1 MSIKQEERYYNVLK
15 LNKWFAISS
24 LLFTA
29 FWILT
34 FADDYNRPWK
44 KYQSDFRKMEIENV
58 RKKLTDQRAILSD
71 NPEYQQ
77 LLSDLESRKSELYN
91 QSEKVK
97 SIEQQLAD
105 IEGDVYASN
114 QDYQF
119 AKADL
124 DAAKYALEE
133 SRYGYGDASKA
144 NKTYAELKKKT
155 DKAFLAAEKK
165 QSLADSLQNELKV
178 LNSFIKQTNDA
189 LYTIDGEK
197 QLLERQLSKLDPEA
211 MSFANK
217 IANIV
222 RDVPVVDFIDPYY
235 EVKQVVVND
244 LEDDLVYMGMPKVDR
259 CITCHVGIDK
269 KGYEDAPQPYTTH
282 PRLEEF
288 VGGSSPHPSAEYG
301 CTTCHAGRGRG
312 TDFTSSG
319 HMPKNEEQ
327 AKEWKEKYNWEALHY
342 WGNKMLP
349 TQYTEAGCYKC
360 HSDNMPIKGAE
371 KLSLGMST
379 FEKAGCYTCHSMDR
393 WGEEYPKAG
402 PSLYKVASKTTK
414 DWTYRWIMEPRAFR
428 HNTWMPHFF
437 KKGNNSSP
445 EDLLRTEQ
453 ETLAMTEYLFERSS
467 DYNMKKNRQKGDP
480 ANGELLVSS
489 LGCLGCHEI
498 QPEPDPDYD
507 PSLQN
512 LRLEQGPNLIGVG
525 SKTDREWLF
534 NWLKNPYTYHPG
546 TKMPNLRLTD
556 QEASDIASYLLANK
570 NDEFDATPVPDV
582 NEEVLNE
589 ISSDFLSQLNSSTQV
604 KNLLEEMSTKEKLLY
619 SGENLIGHYGCYS
632 CHNIQGFEDKK
643 PIGISLN
650 YEGSKLIT
658 KLDFG
663 FWHDKIPHTKW
674 DWFYNKINQPEK
686 YDLIPND
693 DGTIS
698 VKELRPLEKSR
709 MPHYGLEHKE
719 IESLVTLI
727 MGLVKDEIPPSKL
740 PEKSP
745 TYLAI
750 AKGEQFIHTNNCLGC
765 HKLDGEGGAIWPSTA
780 EWLKVVADETN
791 SEDMSLVQSFSP
803 PLLNT
808 QGRKTQPQWL
818 LKWFKEV
825 SMVRP
830 HLAAR
835 MPSFDYTDEEWNKII
850 SYFQYKDGQSLKY
863 EDPHNFTMNSSSY
876 KAGDKIAEMGA
887 CNNCHFYGEEK
898 PKQAALTWAPNLVLT
913 KERLRPEWLVEWFIN
928 PQDVMPGTKMP
939 APYIPTEEPIGS
951 IREVWGRD
959 VEKISN
965 DSTLLYKALIDWMWG
980 MEGRSDVSNIVRRHI
995 KSDGYGFIIEEED
1008 DWGDDDW

>member
-71 NPEYQQ
+71 NSEYQQ
-77 LLSDLESRKSELYN
+77 LLSDLESRKSELSN

-97 SIEQQLAD
+97 NIEKQLAD

-144 NKTYAELKKKT
+144 NKTYADLKKKT
-155 DKAFLAAEKK
+155 DEAFLVAEKK

-222 RDVPVVDFIDPYY
+222 RDVPVIDFIDPYY

-453 ETLAMTEYLFERSS
+453 ETLAMTEYLFESSS
-467 DYNMKKNRQKGDP
+467 DYDMERNRQKGDP
-480 ANGELLVSS
+480 INGELLVSS
-489 LGCLGCHEI
+489 LAE
-498 QPEPDPDYD
+498 
-507 PSLQN
+507 
-512 LRLEQGPNLIGVG
+512 
-525 SKTDREWLF
+525 
-534 NWLKNPYTYHPG
+534 
-546 TKMPNLRLTD
+546 TK
-556 QEASDIASYLLANK
+556 
-570 NDEFDATPVPDV
+570 
-582 NEEVLNE
+582 
-589 ISSDFLSQLNSSTQV
+589 
-604 KNLLEEMSTKEKLLY
+604 
-619 SGENLIGHYGCYS
+619 
-632 CHNIQGFEDKK
+632 
-643 PIGISLN
+643 
-650 YEGSKLIT
+650 
-658 KLDFG
+658 
-663 FWHDKIPHTKW
+663 
-674 DWFYNKINQPEK
+674 
-686 YDLIPND
+686 
-693 DGTIS
+693 
-698 VKELRPLEKSR
+698 
-709 MPHYGLEHKE
+709 
-719 IESLVTLI
+719 
-727 MGLVKDEIPPSKL
+727 
-740 PEKSP
+740 
-745 TYLAI
+745 
-750 AKGEQFIHTNNCLGC
+750 
-765 HKLDGEGGAIWPSTA
+765 
-780 EWLKVVADETN
+780 
-791 SEDMSLVQSFSP
+791 
-803 PLLNT
+803 
-808 QGRKTQPQWL
+808 
-818 LKWFKEV
+818 
-825 SMVRP
+825 
-830 HLAAR
+830 
-835 MPSFDYTDEEWNKII
+835 
-850 SYFQYKDGQSLKY
+850 
-863 EDPHNFTMNSSSY
+863 
-876 KAGDKIAEMGA
+876 
-887 CNNCHFYGEEK
+887 
-898 PKQAALTWAPNLVLT
+898 
-913 KERLRPEWLVEWFIN
+913 
-928 PQDVMPGTKMP
+928 
-939 APYIPTEEPIGS
+939 
-951 IREVWGRD
+951 
-959 VEKISN
+959 
-965 DSTLLYKALIDWMWG
+965 
-980 MEGRSDVSNIVRRHI
+980 
-995 KSDGYGFIIEEED
+995 
-1008 DWGDDDW
+1008 

>member
-1 MSIKQEERYYNVLK
+1 M
-15 LNKWFAISS
+15 
-24 LLFTA
+24 
-29 FWILT
+29 
-34 FADDYNRPWK
+34 
-44 KYQSDFRKMEIENV
+44 
-58 RKKLTDQRAILSD
+58 
-71 NPEYQQ
+71 
-77 LLSDLESRKSELYN
+77 
-91 QSEKVK
+91 KV
-97 SIEQQLAD
+97 I
-105 IEGDVYASN
+105 
-114 QDYQF
+114 
-119 AKADL
+119 
-124 DAAKYALEE
+124 
-133 SRYGYGDASKA
+133 
-144 NKTYAELKKKT
+144 
-155 DKAFLAAEKK
+155 
-165 QSLADSLQNELKV
+165 
-178 LNSFIKQTNDA
+178 NSFIKQTNDA
-189 LYTIDGEK
+189 LYTIDSEK

-222 RDVPVVDFIDPYY
+222 RDVPVIDFIDPYY

-301 CTTCHAGRGRG
+301 CTSCHAGRGRG
-312 TDFTSSG
+312 TDFTSAG
-319 HMPKNEEQ
+319 HMPQNEEQ
-327 AKEWKEKYNWEALHY
+327 AKDWKEKYDWEALHY

-349 TQYTEAGCYKC
+349 TQYSEAGCFKC
-360 HSDNMPIKGAE
+360 HSDNMPIKGAD

-402 PSLYKVASKTTK
+402 PSLYKVASKTNK

-445 EDLLRTEQ
+445 EDLIRTEQ
-453 ETLAMTEYLFERSS
+453 ETLAMTEYLFAKST
-467 DYNMKKNRQKGDP
+467 DYNMQKNSLSGDP
-480 ANGELLVSS
+480 ANGELLVSA
-489 LGCLGCHEI
+489 LGCLGCHQI
-498 QPEPDPDYD
+498 QPEPDPDYE

-525 SKTDREWLF
+525 SKTDRTWLF
-534 NWLKNPYTYHPG
+534 NWLKNPYTYHSG

-556 QEASDIASYLLANK
+556 QEASDIASYLLLNK
-570 NDEFDATPVPDV
+570 NDKFDATPVPSV
-582 NEEVLNE
+582 NQEVLNE

-604 KNLLEEMSTKEKLLY
+604 KSLLNDMSTKEKLIY

-650 YEGSKLIT
+650 HEGSKLIT

-693 DGTIS
+693 DGTVS
-698 VKELRPLEKSR
+698 VKELKPLEKSR

-745 TYLAI
+745 AYLAI

-765 HKLDGEGGAIWPSTA
+765 HKLDDEGGAIWPSTA
-780 EWLKVVADETN
+780 EWLKVVADGTN
-791 SEDMSLVQSFSP
+791 AEDMSLVQSFSP

-818 LKWFKEV
+818 LKWFKDV
-825 SMVRP
+825 TMVRP

-876 KAGDKIAEMGA
+876 KAGDRIAEMGA

-913 KERLRPEWLVEWFIN
+913 KERLRPEWLVEWFVN

-939 APYIPTEEPIGS
+939 APYIPTEEPAGS

-959 VEKISN
+959 VAKIST

-980 MEGRSDVSNIVRRHI
+980 MDGRSDVSGIVRRHI
-995 KSDGYGFIIEEED
+995 QSEGYGFIIEEED
-1008 DWGDDDW
+1008 DWGDEDW

>member
-1 MSIKQEERYYNVLK
+1 MPINQEERYYNVLK

-29 FWILT
+29 FWIIT

-44 KYQSDFRKMEIENV
+44 KYQHEFRKLEIENV
-58 RKKLTDQRAILSD
+58 KQKLTNQELILSENSD
-71 NPEYQQ
+71 YQN
-77 LLSDLESRKSELYN
+77 LLSELEKRQTELVN
-91 QSEKVK
+91 QSDKVER
-97 SIEQQLAD
+97 IQAQINDLDATL
-105 IEGDVYASN
+105 YQSN

-119 AKADL
+119 AKADF

-133 SRYGYGDASKA
+133 SQFGHGNLEKA
-144 NKTYAELKKKT
+144 KKNYNRLKKKT
-155 DKAFLAAEKK
+155 DAAFLIAEKN
-165 QSLADSLQNELKV
+165 QSLVDSLELELKV
-178 LNSFIKQTNDA
+178 INSFIKQTNDA
-189 LYTIDGEK
+189 LYAIDSEK

-222 RDVPVVDFIDPYY
+222 RDVPVIDFIDPYY
-235 EVKQVVVND
+235 EVKQTVVND

-269 KGYEDAPQPYTTH
+269 KGFEDAPQPYTTH

-288 VGGSSPHPSAEYG
+288 VGGSSPHPTSEYG

-312 TDFTSSG
+312 TDFISAG

-327 AKEWKEKYNWEALHY
+327 AKDWHDKYGWEALHY

-349 TQYTEAGCYKC
+349 TQYAEAGCFKC

-393 WGEEYPKAG
+393 WGEDYPKAG

-445 EDLLRTEQ
+445 KDLLRTEQ
-453 ETLAMTEYLFERSS
+453 EVLAMTEYLFAKSS
-467 DYNMKKNRQKGDP
+467 KYDKSNNQTGDP
-480 ANGELLVSS
+480 ENGALLVSS
-489 LGCLGCHEI
+489 LGCMGCHQI
-498 QPEPDPDYD
+498 QPEADPSYE

-512 LRLEQGPNLIGVG
+512 LRKEQGPNLIGIG
-525 SKTDREWLF
+525 SKTNAKWLF
-534 NWLKNPYTYHPG
+534 NWLKNPYSYHPG

-556 QEASDIASYLLANK
+556 QEASDIASYLIADK
-570 NDEFDATPVPDV
+570 SEKFDSTPVPSV
-582 NEEVLNE
+582 NENILNE
-589 ISSDFLSQLNSSTQV
+589 ISSDFLSQLNSTIQV
-604 KNLLEEMSTKEKLLY
+604 KNLIEDMTIKEKLVY

-643 PIGISLN
+643 PIGIALN
-650 YEGSKLIT
+650 HEGSKLIS

-663 FWHDKIPHTKW
+663 FWHDEIPHTKW
-674 DWFYNKINQPEK
+674 DWFYNKIDQPEK
-686 YDLIPND
+686 FDLIPNED
-693 DGTIS
+693 HS
-698 VKELRPLEKSR
+698 VGIKELKPLEKSR
-709 MPHYGLEHKE
+709 MPHFGLERKE

-727 MGLVKDEIPPSKL
+727 MGLVKDEIPQTKL

-765 HKLDGEGGAIWPSTA
+765 HKLDGEGGAIWPSVA
-780 EWLKVVADETN
+780 EWIKVVADETN
-791 SEDMSLVQSFSP
+791 SEDMSIVQSFSP

-818 LKWFKEV
+818 LDWFKDI

-830 HLAAR
+830 HLQVR
-835 MPSFDYTDEEWNKII
+835 MPSFDYTDEEWNKVI
-850 SYFQYKDGQSLKY
+850 SYFQYKDGQDLKY
-863 EDPHNFTMNSSSY
+863 EDAHQFVINSSSF
-876 KAGDKIAEMGA
+876 KAGERVAEMGA
-887 CNNCHFYGEEK
+887 CNNCHFYGSEK
-898 PKQAALTWAPNLVLT
+898 PKQAVLTWAPNLTLT

-939 APYIPTEEPIGS
+939 APYIPTEEPINS

-959 VEKISN
+959 VAKIST

-980 MEGRSDVSNIVRRHI
+980 MGGKQDVSDIVRRHLN
-995 KSDGYGFIIEEED
+995 SEGYGFIIEEED

>member
-29 FWILT
+29 FWIIT

-58 RKKLTDQRAILSD
+58 RKELTDQRAILSGNSD
-71 NPEYQQ
+71 YQA
-77 LLSDLESRKSELYN
+77 LLSNLESRENELSN

-97 SIEQQLAD
+97 SIEQQLID
-105 IEGDVYASN
+105 IEGAVYASN
-114 QDYQF
+114 QDFQF
-119 AKADL
+119 AKADF

-133 SRYGYGDASKA
+133 SRYGHGDVSKASK
-144 NKTYAELKKKT
+144 TYNELKKKT
-155 DKAFLAAEKK
+155 DEAFLIAEKN
-165 QSLADSLQNELKV
+165 QSLVDSLQNELKV
-178 LNSFIKQTNDA
+178 MNSFIKQTRDA
-189 LYTIDGEK
+189 LYAIDSEK

-222 RDVPVVDFIDPYY
+222 RDVPVIDFIDPYY

-269 KGYEDAPQPYTTH
+269 KGYEDAPQPYTSH

-319 HMPKNEEQ
+319 HMPKDEEQ

-349 TQYTEAGCYKC
+349 TQYTEAGCFKC
-360 HSDNMPIKGAE
+360 HSDNMPIKGAD

-445 EDLLRTEQ
+445 EDLIRTEQ
-453 ETLAMTEYLFERSS
+453 ETLAMTEYLFAKSS
-467 DYNMKKNRQKGDP
+467 DYNMEKNSLRGDP

-489 LGCLGCHEI
+489 LGCLGCHQI
-498 QPEPDPDYD
+498 QPEPDPDYE

-525 SKTDREWLF
+525 SKTDKTWLF
-534 NWLKNPYTYHPG
+534 NWLKNPYKYHSG

-556 QEASDIASYLLANK
+556 QEASDIASYLLLNK
-570 NDEFDATPVPDV
+570 NDEFDATPVPRV
-582 NEEVLNE
+582 NQEVLNG

-604 KNLLEEMSTKEKLLY
+604 ASLLEEMSTKEKLLY

-674 DWFYNKINQPEK
+674 DWFYNKINEPEK

-693 DGTIS
+693 DGTVT
-698 VKELRPLEKSR
+698 VKELKPLEKSR
-709 MPHYGLEHKE
+709 MPHFGLEDKE

-740 PEKSP
+740 PLKSP

-765 HKLDGEGGAIWPSTA
+765 HKLDDEGGAIWPSTA
-780 EWLKVVADETN
+780 DWLKVVADETN
-791 SEDMSLVQSFSP
+791 AEDMSLVQSFSP

-818 LKWFKEV
+818 LKWFKDV
-825 SMVRP
+825 TMVRP

-876 KAGDKIAEMGA
+876 KAGDRIAEMGA

-898 PKQAALTWAPNLVLT
+898 PKQAVLTWAPNLVLT
-913 KERLRPEWLVEWFIN
+913 KERLRPEWLVEWFVN

-939 APYIPTEEPIGS
+939 APYIPTEEPVGS

-959 VEKISN
+959 VAKIST

-980 MEGRSDVSNIVRRHI
+980 MEGPSDVSGIVRRHI
-995 KSDGYGFIIEEED
+995 QSEGYGFIIEEED
-1008 DWGDDDW
+1008 DWGDEDW

>member
-1 MSIKQEERYYNVLK
+1 MAIKQEERYYNVLK

-58 RKKLTDQRAILSD
+58 REKLTDQRAILSD
-71 NPEYQQ
+71 NSDYQE
-77 LLSDLESRKSELYN
+77 LLSNLERRKNELFN

-97 SIEQQLAD
+97 NIEQQLAD
-105 IEGDVYASN
+105 IEGSFYASN

-133 SRYGYGDASKA
+133 SRYGNGDLIKA
-144 NKTYAELKKKT
+144 NKVYDDLKKKS
-155 DKAFLAAEKK
+155 DKAFLIAEKN
-165 QSLADSLQNELKV
+165 QSIVDSLQNELKV
-178 LNSFIKQTNDA
+178 INSFIKQTNDA
-189 LYTIDGEK
+189 LYTIDSEK

-222 RDVPVVDFIDPYY
+222 RDVPVIDFIDPYY

-301 CTTCHAGRGRG
+301 CTSCHAGRGRG
-312 TDFTSSG
+312 TDFTSAG
-319 HMPKNEEQ
+319 HMPQNEEQ
-327 AKEWKEKYNWEALHY
+327 AKDWKEKYDWEALHY

-349 TQYTEAGCYKC
+349 TQYSEAGCFKC
-360 HSDNMPIKGAE
+360 HSDNMPIKGAD

-402 PSLYKVASKTTK
+402 PSLYKVASKTNK

-445 EDLLRTEQ
+445 EDLIRTEQ
-453 ETLAMTEYLFERSS
+453 ETLAMTEYLFAKST
-467 DYNMKKNRQKGDP
+467 DYNMQKNSLSGDP
-480 ANGELLVSS
+480 ANGELLVSA
-489 LGCLGCHEI
+489 LGCLGCHQI
-498 QPEPDPDYD
+498 QPEPDPDYE

-525 SKTDREWLF
+525 SKTDRTWLF
-534 NWLKNPYTYHPG
+534 NWLKNPYTYHSG

-556 QEASDIASYLLANK
+556 QEASDIASYLLLNK
-570 NDEFDATPVPDV
+570 NDKFDATPVPSV
-582 NEEVLNE
+582 NQEVLNE

-604 KNLLEEMSTKEKLLY
+604 KSLLNDMSTKEKLIY

-650 YEGSKLIT
+650 HEGSKLIT

-693 DGTIS
+693 DGTVS
-698 VKELRPLEKSR
+698 VKELKPLEKSR

-745 TYLAI
+745 AYLAI

-765 HKLDGEGGAIWPSTA
+765 HKLDDEGGAIWPSTA
-780 EWLKVVADETN
+780 EWLKVVADGTN
-791 SEDMSLVQSFSP
+791 AEDMSLVQSFSP

-818 LKWFKEV
+818 LKWFKDV
-825 SMVRP
+825 TMVRP

-876 KAGDKIAEMGA
+876 KAGDRIAEMGA

-913 KERLRPEWLVEWFIN
+913 KERLRPEWLVEWFVN

-939 APYIPTEEPIGS
+939 APYIPTEEPAGS

-959 VEKISN
+959 VAKIST

-980 MEGRSDVSNIVRRHI
+980 MDGRSDVSGIVRRHI
-995 KSDGYGFIIEEED
+995 QSEGYGFIIEEED
-1008 DWGDDDW
+1008 DWGDEDW